1 MKISSKY
8 DVHITVIIHQNKSDG
23 KARGHLGTM
32 LAQKAETVIE
42 INKHGER
49 GNTSSIISA
58 RDTRGKGF
66 EDFLITIDGNGN
78 PFFEDEYKPKKTKQ
92 PIF

>member
-32 LAQKAETVIE
+32 LAQKQ
-42 INKHGER
+42 
-49 GNTSSIISA
+49 
-58 RDTRGKGF
+58 
-66 EDFLITIDGNGN
+66 
-78 PFFEDEYKPKKTKQ
+78 KQ
-92 PIF
+92 